1 MWESQKTATTSLNQV
16 FVATIRFCPYQVD
29 IESQGPQYT
38 RLCFR
43 EQLPQTML
51 LIETSLVAHIIFNA
65 EDAIY
70 AFDRVKDPNGRYDT
84 LSCKPT

>member
-1 MWESQKTATTSLNQV
+1 
-16 FVATIRFCPYQVD
+16 
-29 IESQGPQYT
+29 
-38 RLCFR
+38 
-43 EQLPQTML
+43 ML